1 MNWDSYFMLDFQVRG
16 FMLGHFYRVG
26 QKYDIILR
34 IKFCANKNVFALRI
48 NK

>member
-1 MNWDSYFMLDFQVRG
+1 MNWDSYFRLDFQVRG

-34 IKFCANKNVFALRI
+34 INKNVQTKMFLH
-48 NK
+48 